1 MTFHEQYAVAAA
13 LTLAVE
19 LPVALL
25 VARRVRLLVP
35 DLRVLGTALLGIALT
50 HPALWYVPWFL
61 FRPALTPANYPLY
74 LVVGEAVALL
84 VKTLVFWGLLV
95 PHRPWLAVALG
106 ALGTAASY
114 AVGLL
119 AWAVLAATLGG

>member
-1 MTFHEQYAVAAA
+1 VTYHEQYALAAA

-25 VARRVRLLVP
+25 IARRVRLLAS
-35 DLRVLGTALLGIALT
+35 DLRVLGAALLGIALT

-61 FRPALTPANYPLY
+61 FHPALDPANYPLY
-74 LVVGEAVALL
+74 LLVGETATLL

-95 PHRPWLAVALG
+95 PHRPWLALALG
-106 ALGTAASY
+106 TLGTAASY

-119 AWAVLAATLGG
+119 AWAALAVAGAG